1 MQTGL
6 HGLDCKL
13 MEWNQLHLRLV
24 RQHLGGHPAARAES
38 APAAADGPTSLRGEP
53 VNELERLSERS
64 VFPLLWK
71 SVDDA
76 YRQATPDRTAQI

>member
-1 MQTGL
+1 
-6 HGLDCKL
+6 

-24 RQHLGGHPAARAES
+24 RQHLGGHPAARTEQS
-38 APAAADGPTSLRGEP
+38 PAAEGGPTSLRGEP
-53 VNELERLSERS
+53 VSELERLSERS

-76 YRQATPDRTAQI
+76 YRQATPNGATQI